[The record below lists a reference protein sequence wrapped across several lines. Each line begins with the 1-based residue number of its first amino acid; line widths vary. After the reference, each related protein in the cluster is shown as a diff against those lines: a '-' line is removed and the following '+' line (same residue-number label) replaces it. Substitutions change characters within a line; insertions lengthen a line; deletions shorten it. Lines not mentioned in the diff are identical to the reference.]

1 MRENFPRTRTRT
13 RTGLNDLKKKLTST
27 LTSYH
32 WVKLIKW
39 GNESN
44 FHIFQSNLT
53 SFLEVNSNRGKS
65 FIISTYI
72 KLAGNCGEFAEAMR
86 AYQAAIESECADV
99 VTYSSYIIAAGN
111 CGQFDE
117 AMRAYQA
124 AIKSECVDVVTY
136 SSYITAAG
144 NCGQFAEAM
153 GAYQAA
159 IKSECANVV
168 TYFSYITAAGNC
180 GQFDEAMRAYQAAI
194 KSECVD
200 VVTYNSYIT
209 AAGNCGQ
216 FAEAMGAYQ
225 AAIKSECANVVT
237 YSSYITAAGNC
248 GQFDE
253 AMRAYQAAIKS
264 ECVDVV
270 TYNSYI
276 TAAGNCGEFD
286 EAMRAYQA
294 AIKSECANVV
304 TYFSYITAA
313 GNCGQFAEAM
323 RAYQA
328 AIDNGYT
335 NVVTFNSYV
344 DVMLRYNGELSFEER
359 KSLLNEFIN
368 SLETRFENFSFREKK
383 EVDLHGENYT
393 SALIN
398 LLYLYYASE
407 CSKITVIHGLGSHSN
422 DQSPVLCAFN
432 QFIEMTG
439 CKYFTHKNNRGASTL
454 EIRNQ
459 KKPDKDFLINL
470 MLEKLGTTDN
480 PSSKTEYSVVPFSE
494 NRNPDTS
501 EYPNGFFNGNSNQK
515 QFNLNFHAK
524 EWFPKNSWK

>member
-1 MRENFPRTRTRT
+1 MRENFPKTRTRT

-53 SFLEVNSNRGKS
+53 SFLEVNSNRDKS
-65 FIISTYI
+65 FIINTYI
-72 KLAGNCGEFAEAMR
+72 KL
-86 AYQAAIESECADV
+86 
-99 VTYSSYIIAAGN
+99 AGN

-117 AMRAYQA
+117 AM
-124 AIKSECVDVVTY
+124 
-136 SSYITAAG
+136 G
-144 NCGQFAEAM
+144 
-153 GAYQAA
+153 
-159 IKSECANVV
+159 
-168 TYFSYITAAGNC
+168 
-180 GQFDEAMRAYQAAI
+180 
-194 KSECVD
+194 
-200 VVTYNSYIT
+200 
-209 AAGNCGQ
+209 
-216 FAEAMGAYQ
+216 
-225 AAIKSECANVVT
+225 
-237 YSSYITAAGNC
+237 
-248 GQFDE
+248 
-253 AMRAYQAAIKS
+253 
-264 ECVDVV
+264 
-270 TYNSYI
+270 
-276 TAAGNCGEFD
+276 
-286 EAMRAYQA
+286 
-294 AIKSECANVV
+294 
-304 TYFSYITAA
+304 
-313 GNCGQFAEAM
+313 
-323 RAYQA
+323 AYQA

-335 NVVTFNSYV
+335 DVVTFNSYV

-494 NRNPDTS
+494 NRNPETS
-501 EYPNGFFNGNSNQK
+501 ENPNGFFNGNSNQK